1 MAQRS
6 YRTFGIVGLA
16 FVLAVVAAVGLLI
29 LRGAQSEGV
38 TLALVVTA
46 RIAFVF
52 FWPCYVA
59 GALAYLFG
67 PAFLPLRRMARDLGL
82 AFAAVE
88 AVHIALVVRLCT
100 IGDAPSLATFELFGT
115 AAVFLLIITCL
126 SFDFARRH
134 LSEPVIR
141 GIRWFGMNLIAY
153 AFYVDFWRDPFSGT
167 PKHMLEYLP
176 FAVLSVAGPA
186 LRLLAWA
193 KYMDRALRHSPYR
206 MG

>member
-1 MAQRS
+1 MAKRS
-6 YRTFGIVGLA
+6 YRTLGIVGLA
-16 FVLAVVAAVGLLI
+16 FALALVAAVSLLI
-29 LRGAQSEGV
+29 RHGAQSEGV
-38 TLALVVTA
+38 SQGLVVTA

-67 PAFLPLRRMARDLGL
+67 PVFLPLRRMARDLGL

-88 AVHIALVVRLCT
+88 AVHIALVIRLCL
-100 IGDAPSLATFELFGT
+100 IGDAPNLATFELFGT
-115 AAVFLLIITCL
+115 AAIFLLIITGL

-134 LSEPVIR
+134 LSEPAIR
-141 GIRWFGMNLIAY
+141 SIRWFGMNLIAY
-153 AFYVDFWRDPFSGT
+153 AFYADFWRDPFGGT

-176 FAVLSVAGPA
+176 FAALSVAGPA

-193 KYMDRALRHSPYR
+193 KYMDRTLRHSPYK

>member
-1 MAQRS
+1 MAVRS

-16 FVLAVVAAVGLLI
+16 FVLAVVAAASTLI

-38 TLALVVTA
+38 SLGLVVTA

-59 GALAYLFG
+59 GALVNLLG
-67 PAFLPLRRMARDLGL
+67 PVFLPLRRMARDLGL

-88 AVHIALVVRLCT
+88 VVHIALVVRLCV
-100 IGDAPSLATFELFGT
+100 IGDTPSLATFELFGT
-115 AAVFLLIITCL
+115 AAIFVLIITCL

-134 LSEPVIR
+134 LSEQAIR
-141 GIRWFGMNLIAY
+141 GTRWLGMNLIAY
-153 AFYVDFWRDPFSGT
+153 AFYADFWRDPLSGT

-176 FAVLSVAGPA
+176 FAALSVAGPA

-193 KYMDRALRHSPYR
+193 KYMDRTLRHSPYKI
-206 MG
+206 G